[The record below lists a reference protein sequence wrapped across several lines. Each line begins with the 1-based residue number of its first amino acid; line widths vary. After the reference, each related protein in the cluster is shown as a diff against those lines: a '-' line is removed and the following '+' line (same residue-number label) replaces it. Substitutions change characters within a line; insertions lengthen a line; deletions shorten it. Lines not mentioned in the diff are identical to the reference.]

1 MAKPNPKAPEKTV
14 SISCARCG
22 ALLYK
27 YKKSGKGALVKCF
40 KERIVK
46 NNTTTP
52 CQCPE
57 CQQIF
62 AREMSGNLRT
72 SRVAALASVMVHNQ
86 GRALQ

>member
-22 ALLYK
+22 ALLYN
-27 YKKSGKGALVKCF
+27 YKKGGKGALVKCF

-46 NNTTTP
+46 NNTIIP

-57 CQQIF
+57 CQQVF
-62 AREMSGNLRT
+62 AREMLIRGAPAYKIIGGKVIT
-72 SRVAALASVMVHNQ
+72 K
-86 GRALQ
+86 